1 MANEIV
7 SVKSIARAVLP
18 RLIDNLVFPN
28 LIYKDYSSDVAR
40 GKGDTVLVRKPA
52 MLEAKEF
59 EMTGSDTIE
68 PQEMSE
74 DAVEVKLDK
83 MATVDVELGAWE
95 SLTEAD
101 LDRVFYEPAAVALAE
116 KINRDGLGLYA
127 DIYQVVGTPG
137 VVPTTLDAFAD
148 AAYALDAAKVPT
160 APRRAIWSARAL
172 SKFRTI
178 PDVVNAEKSGTTTA
192 LRNGSIGTIFGIDNY
207 MSQATPVHT
216 AGSLVTT
223 TGVTLTV
230 DGTANEGKSITIKSS
245 APISLKGVKP
255 GELLKIGGGY
265 YTVTAAATGGSTSVQ
280 VDISPAYTGA
290 AGETVT
296 FAADAKGNAVAS
308 YTNNL
313 IFHPNAFAFVTR
325 PLITPAG
332 VESYTTSYNGVSL
345 RATRGYDMKTK
356 KETLSLDVLYGYKTV
371 YPELAVRYLG

>member
-28 LIYKDYSSDVAR
+28 LIHKDYSSDVAR

-52 MLEAKEF
+52 VLEAKEF

-68 PQEMSE
+68 TQEMKE
-74 DAVEVKLDK
+74 DSVEVKLDK

-95 SLTEAD
+95 SITEAD
-101 LDRVFYEPAAVALAE
+101 LDRVYYEPAAVALAE
-116 KINRDGLGLYA
+116 KINRDGLQLYA
-127 DIYQVVGTPG
+127 DIWQTAGTPG
-137 VVPTTLDAFAD
+137 TVPANLDAFAN
-148 AAYALDAAKVPT
+148 AAYALDMAKVPT
-160 APRRAIWSARAL
+160 APRRAIWSPSAL
-172 SKFRTI
+172 AKFRTI

-207 MSQATPVHT
+207 MSQTTPVHT
-216 AGSLVTT
+216 VGSAATASSIT
-223 TGVTLTV
+223 YTV
-230 DGTANEGKSITIKSS
+230 SATADNGNSITITAS
-245 APISLKGVKP
+245 ASAAYKNIKRGDLIEIEGKQ
-255 GELLKIGGGY
+255 
-265 YTVTAAATGGSTSVQ
+265 YTVTKSGMFSGTTAEISVA
-280 VDISPAYTGA
+280 PAYTGDTEKA
-290 AGETVT
+290 VT
-296 FAADAKGNAVAS
+296 FVKGSGGKIAES

>member
-59 EMTGSDTIE
+59 EMTGSGTIE
-68 PQEMSE
+68 TQEMSE

-116 KINRDGLGLYA
+116 KINRDGLGLYK
-127 DIYQVVGTPG
+127 DIWQTVGTPG

-216 AGSLVTT
+216 AGSASS
-223 TGVTLTV
+223 
-230 DGTANEGKSITIKSS
+230 GTATFTVASATDDTITITASASVNFKS
-245 APISLKGVKP
+245 VKA
-255 GELLKIGGGY
+255 GDILIIDGGNYAVVDDAIG
-265 YTVTAAATGGSTSVQ
+265 SDTSIVVKVQ
-280 VDISPAYTGA
+280 PAYTGTNGKA
-290 AGETVT
+290 VT
-296 FAADAKGNAVAS
+296 FVAGGNGKAAAS

>member
-59 EMTGSDTIE
+59 DMNGGTVETQDMK
-68 PQEMSE
+68 E

-95 SLTEAD
+95 SITEDD
-101 LDRVFYEPAAVALAE
+101 LDRIFYEPAAVALAE

-137 VVPTTLDAFAD
+137 AVPTSLDAFAN

-160 APRRAIWSARAL
+160 APRRAIWSAQAL
-172 SKFRTI
+172 AKFRTI

-216 AGSLVTT
+216 AGNLATT

-230 DGTANEGKSITIKSS
+230 GDTANGGKSLTINSS
-245 APISLKGVKP
+245 SSISLKSVKA
-255 GELLKIGGGY
+255 GDLLKIGGSY
-265 YTVTAAATGGSTSVQ
+265 YTVTSGGMGGSTTVQ
-280 VDISPAYTGA
+280 VEISPAYTGST
-290 AGETVT
+290 GEAVT
-296 FAADAKGNAVAS
+296 FVADAKDKAAAS

-356 KETLSLDVLYGYKTV
+356 KEMLSLDVLYGYKTV